1 MTRVAALVCC
11 LVAVCGLAGCG
22 PDPARP
28 DPGYESF
35 AVSGFSLVDQSGEPA
50 DASILDGR
58 YTVLAFFFANCPIYC
73 PAMGQTMLR
82 VQRESSGDH
91 IRLLSI
97 SVDGDHDTPE
107 VIDAYAAALG
117 ADPARWRFLTGD
129 RDHVRSLAEDQLK
142 LGVTYDASR
151 QVSLADGSSMD
162 FIDHPTRLILI
173 GPDRGVLGMY
183 SYAREDEIDLLI
195 DRLGRLGAP

>member
-1 MTRVAALVCC
+1 MMRTALLLCC
-11 LVAVCGLAGCG
+11 LFIGPGLTGCG

-35 AVSGFSLVDQSGEPA
+35 AVTGFSLIDQRGEPA
-50 DASILDGR
+50 DASILDGQ
-58 YTVLAFFFANCPIYC
+58 YTVLTFFFANCPIYC

-82 VQRESSGDH
+82 VQRETGGDH

-107 VIDAYAAALG
+107 VINAYASALG
-117 ADPARWRFLTGD
+117 ADPTRWRFLTGD
-129 RDHVRSLAEDQLK
+129 REHVRSLAEDQLK
-142 LGVTYDASR
+142 LGMTYDESR

-173 GPDRGVLGMY
+173 SPDRGVLGMY
-183 SYAREDEIDLLI
+183 SYSREDEIDLLI
-195 DRLGRLGAP
+195 DRLGRLRAP